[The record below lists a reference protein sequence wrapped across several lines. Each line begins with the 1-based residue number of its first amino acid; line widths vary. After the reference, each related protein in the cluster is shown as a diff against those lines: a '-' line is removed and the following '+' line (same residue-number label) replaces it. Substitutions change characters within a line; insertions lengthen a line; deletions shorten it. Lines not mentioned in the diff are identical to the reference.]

1 MNKRIVITVVCILA
15 IVSTVVPQGVAGE
28 EHVLKS
34 VSCDPVCGFMVRS
47 HDEKELSAIV
57 IEHSKTHHNKIITE
71 KEVKEVMKSEHVSVP
86 EKKKK

>member
-1 MNKRIVITVVCILA
+1 MNKRIVFTVVCFLA

-47 HDEKELSAIV
+47 HDEKELNAIV
-57 IEHSKTHHNKIITE
+57 IEHAKTRHDKIMTE
-71 KEVKEVMKSEHVSVP
+71 KDVKGIMKSEHITVP

>member
-1 MNKRIVITVVCILA
+1 MNKRMVFAVFCFLA
-15 IVSTVVPQGVAGE
+15 VVPIAVTQGVAGE

-34 VSCDPVCGFMVRS
+34 VSCDPECGFMVRS

-57 IEHSKTHHNKIITE
+57 IEHAKTRHDKIITE
-71 KEVKEVMKSEHVSVP
+71 KDVKGIMKSEHVTAP